1 MNHSQTIKWE
11 WGEYM
16 LTNKEIGKLEKLINE
31 AKNGDQHAINN
42 LNIFFKQVEEFEII
56 NKQKGDC

>member
-1 MNHSQTIKWE
+1 
-11 WGEYM
+11 M